1 MTYRCHNIA
10 MGVHTLP
17 PENNARLKEMAHKFA
32 DRIQQAE
39 EVRTL
44 QIAVRRTTSLEQI
57 ERLVTQ
63 FRAVDPE
70 IRAIILFGSLASGSP
85 RSPHFDIDLAVD
97 SDHYWDLLGI
107 AMDQPI
113 PVDLADL
120 PRISEHIRS
129 RILAE
134 GKVLY
139 ER

>member
-1 MTYRCHNIA
+1 MS
-10 MGVHTLP
+10 VHALP
-17 PENNARLKEMAHKFA
+17 PENDARLKEMARRFA
-32 DRIQQAE
+32 DRTQQAE
-39 EVRTL
+39 AVRTR
-44 QIAVRRTTSLEQI
+44 QIALRRTASLEQI

-63 FRAVDPE
+63 FRSADPE
-70 IRAIILFGSLASGSP
+70 IRSIILFGSLASGFL